1 MKKFLSFVIAN
12 PMILALLFI
21 SVVFLPNA
29 ISAPPEGVQRQYVA
43 TLGLDL
49 APEGI
54 ELSILT
60 HVSRNSATYNE
71 TYIINS
77 ATAESIPRA
86 LYKIGTISGRQISL
100 THTTSIAVSEE
111 IARAGLHNF
120 LDYFYRNETIANDT
134 FVICAIGTS
143 AKDLLA
149 FEKDRVNSTGYGLE
163 ELLAYNS
170 QNTFFVNSDV
180 ENFYKGYFGPTQTS
194 VVALAELEKNQ
205 DNEQVLQGG
214 GSSGQGASASENE
227 SKRIKSAGT
236 LGLLKAGRLVATM
249 TEDDIFGYNLVNN
262 QTHNIY
268 LQIDN
273 FSDELF
279 DNATVDFNIAQNK
292 VAYITSFENGR
303 PVFTLNSL
311 VSLSLQSVVADEVK
325 KEYFLN
331 NVNPLS
337 QKMKEAIVQK
347 LRASFASFM
356 AKIIENKTDVFG
368 VYTAFNNQHKE
379 EFQKWLKDLEE
390 PENFMAFVE
399 YRMNP
404 NPILTT

>member
-1 MKKFLSFVIAN
+1 MV
-12 PMILALLFI
+12 LALLFI
-21 SVVFLPNA
+21 AIVFLPNA

-43 TLGLDL
+43 TIGLDL

-86 LYKIGTISGRQISL
+86 LYKIGTVSGRQISL
-100 THTTSIAVSEE
+100 THATSIAVSEE
-111 IARAGLHNF
+111 IARQGLHNV

-134 FVICAIGTS
+134 FVICAIGTT
-143 AKDLLA
+143 AKELLS

-163 ELLAYNS
+163 ELLAFNS

-180 ENFYKGYFGPTQTS
+180 ENFYKGYFGPTKTS

-214 GSSGQGASASENE
+214 GSSGQGASASQQE

-262 QTHNIY
+262 QTHNIF

-273 FSDELF
+273 FSDDLF
-279 DNATVDFNIAQNK
+279 DNATVDFNITTNK
-292 VAYITSFENGR
+292 VAYLSSFENGR

-311 VSLSLQSVVADEVK
+311 VSLALQSVVANEIK
-325 KEYFLN
+325 QEYFLN
-331 NVNPLS
+331 NTNPLS
-337 QKMKEAIVQK
+337 PKMKETIVQK

-356 AKIIENKTDVFG
+356 EKIIASKTDVFG
-368 VYTAFNNQHKE
+368 VFTTFNNQHKT
-379 EFQKWLKDLEE
+379 EFQKWLSSLED
-390 PENFMAFVE
+390 PENFLAYVE